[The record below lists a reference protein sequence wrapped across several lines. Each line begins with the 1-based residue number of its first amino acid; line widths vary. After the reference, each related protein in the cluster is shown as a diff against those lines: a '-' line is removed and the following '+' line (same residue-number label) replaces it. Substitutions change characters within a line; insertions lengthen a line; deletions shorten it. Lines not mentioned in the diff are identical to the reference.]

1 MSALSHLSQA
11 QALKTVK
18 TQLFPSLSFS
28 SGLGGGTVV
37 VRGGIRLGR
46 SWLRGWLRGSPPPGE
61 TLDWGRYVWAATLL
75 GVKWR

>member
-1 MSALSHLSQA
+1 MSALSHFSQA

-18 TQLFPSLSFS
+18 AQLFPSLSFS

-37 VRGGIRLGR
+37 VRGGVRREKLAAWLAQRQPARGR
-46 SWLRGWLRGSPPPGE
+46 PLTGV
-61 TLDWGRYVWAATLL
+61 DVWAATRL